1 MTMQVILHNHDAVH
15 GFESAQE
22 FAEDVLNRALKGKLD
37 RLTRVEIWVSD
48 ENSHKGGADDKR
60 CSMEAHPKGRKPV
73 GVKNFAADIPAAIR
87 GAATKLSHA
96 LEHELHK
103 E

>member
-1 MTMQVILHNHDAVH
+1 MQVILHNHDAVH

-22 FAEDVLNRALKGKLD
+22 FAEDILRRALKGTSD

-73 GVKNFAADIPAAIR
+73 GVKNYAADIPA
-87 GAATKLSHA
+87 AATKLSHA

-103 E
+103 